1 MKRTE
6 AQLLAICVSTQ
17 DRQAFGELV
26 EMYQSPLRLVI
37 RRWTFGNAT
46 LADDIAQEAFIKAY
60 RGILKFRFE
69 SKFFTWLCQ
78 ISYHAFIEHC
88 RKKKLPEEVE
98 LPPEHN
104 PTRGTDLHRDVE
116 YAMKYLSEAER
127 VAITLCFHKDLSHD
141 EAATIMQ
148 MPLGTVK
155 SHVNRAKE
163 KMSKHLN
170 AWREED

>member
-6 AQLLAICVSTQ
+6 AQLVAACVSSG

-26 EMYQSPLRLVI
+26 QIYQSPLRLVI
-37 RRWTFGNAT
+37 RRWASGNTA
-46 LADDIAQEAFIKAY
+46 LADDLAQEAFIKAY
-60 RGILKFRFE
+60 RGITKFRFE
-69 SKFFTWLCQ
+69 AKFFTWLCQ

-88 RKKKLPEEVE
+88 RKKKLPTEAEF
-98 LPPEHN
+98 LPEASPN
-104 PTRGTDLHRDVE
+104 RGSDLHHDME

-127 VAITLCFHKDLSHD
+127 VAIALCFHKDLTNE

-148 MPLGTVK
+148 IPLGTLK

-163 KMSKHLN
+163 KMSKHLS
-170 AWREED
+170 AWKEEN

>member
-1 MKRTE
+1 MSRPET
-6 AQLLAICVSTQ
+6 QLLAIAVSTG

-26 EMYQSPLRLVI
+26 QIYQSPLRLVI
-37 RRWTFGNAT
+37 RRWASGNGA

-60 RGILKFRFE
+60 LGITKFRFE
-69 SKFFTWLCQ
+69 AKFFTWLCQ

-88 RKKKLPEEVE
+88 RKKKLLAEAQLLPES
-98 LPPEHN
+98 N
-104 PTRGTDLHRDVE
+104 PARKTDLHHDVE
-116 YAMKYLSEAER
+116 YAMRYLSEAER

-148 MPLGTVK
+148 IPLGTLK

-163 KMSKHLN
+163 KMSKHLS
-170 AWREED
+170 AWKEEN

>member
-6 AQLLAICVSTQ
+6 AELLAICVTTQ

-26 EMYQSPLRLVI
+26 EMYQSPLRLVL
-37 RRWTFGNAT
+37 RRWTSGNVT
-46 LADDIAQEAFIKAY
+46 LADDLAQETFIKAY
-60 RGILKFRFE
+60 RGISKFRFE

-78 ISYHAFIEHC
+78 IGYHAFIEHC
-88 RKKKLPEEVE
+88 RKIKKPLEAEVM
-98 LPPEHN
+98 PEHN
-104 PTRGTDLHRDVE
+104 PTRGTDLQHDVDQ
-116 YAMKYLSEAER
+116 AMKVLSQAER

-141 EAATIMQ
+141 EAAGIMQ

-163 KMSKHLN
+163 KMSKHLS
-170 AWREED
+170 AWKEEV